1 MPDQLTAFDIRGGI
15 KSMTDPE
22 AVVNGTRR
30 ALPWTP
36 VAVVVL
42 GSLLF
47 GHPRNGQARQQKD
60 TPDIQDR
67 VPYLLAA
74 RREGDRPPTNG
85 SGLSP
90 GEYSYQITGGRKY
103 LLYVPLSYSASRPT
117 PLVLFF
123 HGGGGHMEQGAASYG
138 WREKANEAGFIVA
151 FPNGSSRL
159 PRQHLATWNAGNC
172 CGYARD
178 HDVDDVTFVR
188 RLIADIEGRVNVD
201 TSKRF
206 ATGMSNGGMM
216 VYRLACE
223 MADTFAAV
231 AAVAGT
237 DNTTAC
243 NPSRPISIM
252 HIHARDDTHVL
263 FDGGAGKDAFR
274 DTSKVTDFTSVAE
287 TIRRWVSRNT
297 SESTSQLVFNVPGAH
312 SDVYHSKY
320 NTSRIELIVTDTGGH
335 SWPGGKG
342 RRGKNPSPAII
353 ADDVIWDF
361 FSTQVR

>member
-1 MPDQLTAFDIRGGI
+1 
-15 KSMTDPE
+15 MTHTE
-22 AVVNGTRR
+22 AIVYAIRR
-30 ALPWTP
+30 AFPWTP
-36 VAVVVL
+36 VAIVVL

-47 GHPRNGQARQQKD
+47 GYPSNGQARQQTD

-67 VPYLLAA
+67 VSYLLAA
-74 RREGDRPPTNG
+74 RPEGDRPPT
-85 SGLSP
+85 SDLRP
-90 GEYSYQITGGRKY
+90 GEYSYQIPGGRKY

-117 PLVLFF
+117 PLVLFL

-151 FPNGSSRL
+151 FPNGSSRM

-178 HDVDDVTFVR
+178 HDVDDVRFVR
-188 RLIADIEGRVNVD
+188 QLIADIEGRVNID

-287 TIRRWVSRNT
+287 TIRRWVSRNK
-297 SESTSQLVFNVPGAH
+297 SESTSQLVFSVPGAR
-312 SDVYHSKY
+312 SDAYKSKY
-320 NTSRIELIVTDTGGH
+320 NTSRIELIVTETGGH